1 MNRITHKTIPP
12 PLQPL
17 RALRHCLCGGLLL
30 ASSAGATAADAPVAP
45 LDIGGAI
52 RFNYVYKSWQP
63 EHPHGFVGL
72 DTLRLDVKY
81 DDGRRIGSA
90 QYRYNSFPSGQG
102 GYTNHFLHHGWAGL
116 RFDDKSELHVGVDKL
131 PFGLLP
137 YASNNFFESIAYY
150 LGYEDTYNLGV
161 TYAWRTGPMQ
171 WHLAYFPRDGGS
183 YGGSGNTARDSNRY
197 SFNIVPDDDEQGY
210 GTGQGDRERDTF
222 AARGAWQMDGPA
234 KAELGLSLL
243 RGAIKS
249 NSGERSTR
257 RAAAVHAKGSRG
269 PWTLMGEA
277 LYYNNSTRHLPGQT
291 FGGLDPNSFVML
303 GAFGYPYPV
312 AAKGVVYLLNVS
324 YDIAGSVGPLT
335 GFKLYNDYSVLKKK
349 SGGFKDSLQ
358 NVTGLSFSSGK
369 WFFYADFAL
378 AKHQPYM
385 SADFGGLAA
394 TSAVHSG
401 FSRRVNF
408 NAGYYF

>member
-1 MNRITHKTIPP
+1 MRM
-12 PLQPL
+12 
-17 RALRHCLCGGLLL
+17 RDYLCGALLL
-30 ASSAGATAADAPVAP
+30 ASSAVAGAAGTPASP

-52 RFNYVYKSWQP
+52 RFNYVYKDWQP

-72 DTLRLDVKY
+72 DTLRLDVNY

-90 QYRYNSFPSGQG
+90 QYRYNRFPSGQG
-102 GYTNHFLHHGWAGL
+102 GYTNNFLHHGWVGV
-116 RFDDKSELHVGVDKL
+116 RFDDKSELHAGLDKL

-137 YASNNFFESIAYY
+137 FASNNFFESIAYY
-150 LGYEDTYNLGV
+150 LGFEDTYDLGLS
-161 TYAWRTGPMQ
+161 YAWRSGPMQ
-171 WHLAYFPRDGGS
+171 WHLAWFPRDGGS
-183 YGGSGNTARDSNRY
+183 YGGGDNTVSASNRY
-197 SFNIVPDDDEQGY
+197 SFNIVPDDAKHGY
-210 GTGQGDRERDTF
+210 ATGQRDRERDTLV
-222 AARGAWQMDGPA
+222 ARGAWQVGGPA

-243 RGAIKS
+243 RGEID
-249 NSGERSTR
+249 NGNGERSRR

-312 AAKGVVYLLNVS
+312 AAKGVVYVANAS
-324 YDIAGSVGPLT
+324 YDIVGSVGPFS
-335 GFKLYNDYSVLKKK
+335 GFKVYNDYSVLKKK
-349 SGGFKDSLQ
+349 SGAFKDALQ

-378 AKHQPYM
+378 GKHQPYM
-385 SADFGGLAA
+385 SPDFGGLAA
-394 TSAVHSG
+394 ASPVHDG
-401 FSRRVNF
+401 FSRRVNL